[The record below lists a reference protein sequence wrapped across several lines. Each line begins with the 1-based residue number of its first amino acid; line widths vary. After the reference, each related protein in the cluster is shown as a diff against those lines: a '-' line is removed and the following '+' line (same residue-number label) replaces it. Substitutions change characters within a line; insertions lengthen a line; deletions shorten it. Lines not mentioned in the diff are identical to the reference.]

1 MDLLVVSTIVYAQI
15 KIINLNW
22 ASFFHSH
29 LEHFFNILV
38 FFLIIFFKSSIFM

>member
-1 MDLLVVSTIVYAQI
+1 MDLLVVSIIVYAQI

-38 FFLIIFFKSSIFM
+38 IFIFLIYFLLFFF